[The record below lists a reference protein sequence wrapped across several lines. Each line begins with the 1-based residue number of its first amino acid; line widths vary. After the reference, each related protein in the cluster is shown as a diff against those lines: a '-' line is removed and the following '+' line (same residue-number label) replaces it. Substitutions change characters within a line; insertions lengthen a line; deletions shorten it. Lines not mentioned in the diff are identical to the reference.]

1 MASVSRAGRLKSGF
15 FPGKLPD
22 NPLEV
27 MRCVAPEDIS
37 RQAAPPCQGI
47 NKRGRCVE
55 TSREAAW
62 SGIFC
67 RESGG
72 ETQGYR
78 LAVVIDHGRG
88 VLDVGMNGFSPD
100 HG

>member
-1 MASVSRAGRLKSGF
+1 MPQKTFLDRPLRLAKASTSG
-15 FPGKLPD
+15 
-22 NPLEV
+22 V
-27 MRCVAPEDIS
+27 
-37 RQAAPPCQGI
+37 
-47 NKRGRCVE
+47 RCVE
-55 TSREAAW
+55 TSREAVW
-62 SGIFC
+62 FGIFC

-72 ETQGYR
+72 ETQGYQ

>member
-1 MASVSRAGRLKSGF
+1 M
-15 FPGKLPD
+15 
-22 NPLEV
+22 
-27 MRCVAPEDIS
+27 
-37 RQAAPPCQGI
+37 
-47 NKRGRCVE
+47 E
-55 TSREAAW
+55 TSREAVW
-62 SGIFC
+62 FGIFC

-72 ETQGYR
+72 ETQGYQ

>member
-1 MASVSRAGRLKSGF
+1 M
-15 FPGKLPD
+15 
-22 NPLEV
+22 
-27 MRCVAPEDIS
+27 
-37 RQAAPPCQGI
+37 
-47 NKRGRCVE
+47 E

-67 RESGG
+67 RERGG

-78 LAVVIDHGRG
+78 LAVVIDHGGG